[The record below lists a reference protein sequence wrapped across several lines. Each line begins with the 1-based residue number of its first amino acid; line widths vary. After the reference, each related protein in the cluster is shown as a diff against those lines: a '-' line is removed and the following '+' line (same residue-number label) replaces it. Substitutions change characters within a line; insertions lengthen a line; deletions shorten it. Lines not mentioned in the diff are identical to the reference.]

1 MKNYDEPVEI
11 NHGPNWPFIP
21 DHPYRVL
28 IIAWSVSDKTN
39 LLLNLVKHQQ
49 PDTEIIY
56 SYVKDP
62 LE

>member
-39 LLLNLVKHQQ
+39 LLLNLVAEFELLMRGRELK
-49 PDTEIIY
+49 I
-56 SYVKDP
+56 
-62 LE
+62 